1 MSTDFTALNNRS
13 RRRKDNDAMASKHI
27 LLISQYFHPE
37 TFRVNDMACEWVK
50 RGYKVTVLTGIPNYP
65 MGKYFDGYDKKHRTR
80 ETWNGVNIIRIPL
93 VARGNSSNKLL
104 NAAGMAANYFSFVRS
119 GKKWVKS
126 QEAADLHVDLV
137 FTVEVSPMT
146 QAMIGVWYG
155 QKYNVPTFLYVQDLW
170 PENVE
175 TVTGIHN
182 KLIISPIDRMV
193 DKIYRETGTI
203 FTTSPS
209 FVNAIVNRKVPVN
222 KEKVYYWPQ
231 YAEEFYRPMEPVS
244 VDGIDRNDGCYKI
257 AFTGNIGTA
266 QGLDV
271 LPKAAVMLKDE
282 KVKFIIVGDGRYQPE
297 FERQIDERS
306 VRSSF
311 VMISRVPAER
321 VPEILSNV
329 DAGFISFN
337 KTSLWENTI
346 PAKLQSYMACG
357 KAIIASASGETK
369 RVIDEAACGVCT
381 EIGNA
386 EKLADGIRNMMKADS
401 AKMGMNA
408 RAYFEDHF
416 DKKKLM
422 DEMDLF
428 IDNM

>member
-1 MSTDFTALNNRS
+1 MSR
-13 RRRKDNDAMASKHI
+13 HI

-65 MGKYFDGYDKKHRTR
+65 MGKYFEGYDKKHRTR

-93 VARGNSSNKLL
+93 VARGNSSNKFM
-104 NAAGMAANYFSFVRS
+104 NTAGMAANYFSFVRS

-126 QEAADLHVDLV
+126 KEAADLHADLV
-137 FTVEVSPMT
+137 FTFEVSPMT
-146 QAMIGVWYG
+146 QALIGVWYG
-155 QKYNVPTFLYVQDLW
+155 QRYNVPTFLYVQDLW

-175 TVTGIHN
+175 TVTGIHS
-182 KLIISPIDRMV
+182 KLIIGPIDKMV

-209 FVNAIVNRKVPVN
+209 FVKAIVNRKVPVD
-222 KEKVYYWPQ
+222 KKKVHYWPQ
-231 YAEEFYRPMEPVS
+231 YAEEFYSPMDPVHL
-244 VDGIDRNDGCYKI
+244 DGIDNDKSYKI

-271 LPKAAVMLKDE
+271 LPKAAKLLKNDN
-282 KVKFIIVGDGRYQPE
+282 VKFIIVGDGRYQPE
-297 FERQIDERS
+297 FERQIDELG
-306 VRSSF
+306 VKEKF
-311 VMISRVPAER
+311 VMIPRVPAER

-329 DAGFISFN
+329 DAGFISFTN
-337 KTSLWENTI
+337 TDLWTRTI

-357 KAIIASASGETK
+357 KAIIASASGETE
-369 RVIDEAACGVCT
+369 RVITEAGCGVCT

-386 EKLADGIRNMMKADS
+386 VALADGIRKMKESDS
-401 AKMGMNA
+401 AESGKRA
-408 RAYFEDHF
+408 RAYFEERF

-422 DEMDLF
+422 DEMDEY
-428 IDNM
+428 IKNG

>member
-1 MSTDFTALNNRS
+1 M
-13 RRRKDNDAMASKHI
+13 SKHI
-27 LLISQYFHPE
+27 LLISQYFYPE

-65 MGKYFDGYDKKHRTR
+65 MGKYFEGYDRKHRTR

-93 VARGNSSNKLL
+93 IARGNSSNKLL

-119 GKKWVKS
+119 GKKWIMSK
-126 QEAADLHVDLV
+126 EAENLHADLV
-137 FTVEVSPMT
+137 FTFEVSPMT

-155 QKYNVPTFLYVQDLW
+155 QKYNVPTYLYVQDLW

-182 KLIISPIDRMV
+182 KMIIGPIDKMV
-193 DKIYRETGTI
+193 DKIYRETGII

-209 FVNAIVNRKVPVN
+209 FVEAIVNRKVSVDR
-222 KEKVYYWPQ
+222 KKVHYWPQ
-231 YAEEFYRPMEPVS
+231 YAEDFYRPMEPQS
-244 VDGIDRNDGCYKI
+244 IDGIDPNDGSYKI
-257 AFTGNIGTA
+257 VFTGNIGTA

-271 LPKAAVMLKDE
+271 LPKAAKLLKDE

-297 FERQIDERS
+297 FERQIKELG
-306 VRSSF
+306 VQEKF
-311 VMISRVPAER
+311 VMIPRVPAER
-321 VPEILSNV
+321 VPEILSV
-329 DAGFISFN
+329 CDAGFISFN
-337 KTSLWENTI
+337 KTPLWENTI

-369 RVIDEAACGVCT
+369 RIIEEAECGVCC

-386 EKLADGIRNMMKADS
+386 KALSKGIQEMLSLDS
-401 AKMGMNA
+401 QLLGGKS
-408 RAYFEDHF
+408 REYFDLHF
-416 DKKKLM
+416 DKKNLM
-422 DEMDLF
+422 DEMEGYF
-428 IDNM
+428 EETEK

>member
-1 MSTDFTALNNRS
+1 M
-13 RRRKDNDAMASKHI
+13 KHI

-65 MGKYFDGYDKKHRTR
+65 MGKYYEGYDKNHRIR
-80 ETWNGVNIIRIPL
+80 ETWKGVNIIRIPL
-93 VARGNSSNKLL
+93 VARGNSSNKIM

-126 QEAADLHVDLV
+126 KEAENLHADLV
-137 FTVEVSPMT
+137 FTFEVSPMT
-146 QAMIGVWYG
+146 QALVGIWYG
-155 QKYNVPTFLYVQDLW
+155 KRYNVPTYLYVQDLW

-182 KLIISPIDRMV
+182 RAIIGPIDKMV

-209 FVNAIVNRKVPVN
+209 FVRAIVNRKVPVDKN
-222 KEKVYYWPQ
+222 KVHYWPQ
-231 YAEEFYRPMEPVS
+231 YAEEFYRPMKPQIIN
-244 VDGIDRNDGCYKI
+244 GIDNNDGFFKI

-271 LPKAAVMLKDE
+271 LPKAAKLLKDD
-282 KVKFIIVGDGRYQPE
+282 KVKFVIVGDGRYQPE
-297 FERQIDERS
+297 FEQQIDGLG
-306 VRSSF
+306 VRDKF
-311 VMISRVPAER
+311 IMIPRVPAER
-321 VPEILSNV
+321 VPEILSV
-329 DAGFISFN
+329 CDAGFISFN
-337 KTSLWENTI
+337 KTPLWENTI

-369 RVIDEAACGVCT
+369 RVLEEADCGLCC
-381 EIGNA
+381 EIGDANA
-386 EKLADGIRNMMKADS
+386 LADGIRTMINSDS
-401 AKMGMNA
+401 SKMGEKAKKYFDCHFNKNNLMN
-408 RAYFEDHF
+408 
-416 DKKKLM
+416 
-422 DEMDLF
+422 EMDRYF
-428 IDNM
+428 GKTNESIND

>member
-1 MSTDFTALNNRS
+1 M
-13 RRRKDNDAMASKHI
+13 KHI
-27 LLISQYFHPE
+27 MVVSQYFYPE
-37 TFRVNDMACEWVK
+37 TFRINDMACEWVK

-65 MGKYFDGYDKKHRTR
+65 MGKYFEGYDRKHRTR

-93 VARGNSSNKLL
+93 VARGNSRNKFM

-126 QEAADLHVDLV
+126 KEAADLHADLV
-137 FTVEVSPMT
+137 FTFEVSPMT

-155 QKYNVPTFLYVQDLW
+155 QRFNVPTYLYVQDLW

-182 KLIISPIDRMV
+182 KAVIGPIDKMV
-193 DKIYRETGTI
+193 DKIYQNTGTI

-209 FVNAIVNRKVPVN
+209 FVEAIVNRKVPVD
-222 KEKVYYWPQ
+222 KKKVHYWPQ
-231 YAEEFYRPMEPVS
+231 YAEEFYKPMDPVK
-244 VDGIDRNDGCYKI
+244 VDGIDQTDDSYKI

-271 LPKAAVMLKDE
+271 LPKAAKLLKE
-282 KVKFIIVGDGRYQPE
+282 ENVKFIIVGDGRYQPE
-297 FERQIDERS
+297 FERQIDELG
-306 VRSSF
+306 VRDIF
-311 VMISRVPAER
+311 VMIPRVPAER
-321 VPEILSNV
+321 VPAILSNV

-337 KTSLWENTI
+337 KTPLWENTI

-357 KAIIASASGETK
+357 KAIVASASGETA
-369 RVIDEAACGVCT
+369 RVISEAGCGVCC

-386 EKLADGIRNMMKADS
+386 EALADGIRNIMNSDS
-401 AKMGMNA
+401 AAMGIKA
-408 RAYFEDHF
+408 REYFEEKF

-422 DEMDLF
+422 DKMDEYF
-428 IDNM
+428 KKD

>member
-1 MSTDFTALNNRS
+1 MGEH
-13 RRRKDNDAMASKHI
+13 KHI
-27 LLISQYFHPE
+27 LLISQYFFPE

-65 MGKYFDGYDKKHRTR
+65 MGKFFDGYDSKHRTR

-93 VARGNSSNKLL
+93 IARGNSSNKIL

-126 QEAADLHVDLV
+126 KEAEELHADLV

-146 QAMIGVWYG
+146 QAMVGIWYG
-155 QKYNVPTFLYVQDLW
+155 QRYNVPTYLYVQDLW

-182 KLIISPIDRMV
+182 KAVIGPIDRMV

-209 FVNAIVNRKVPVN
+209 FVEAIVNREVPVDRA
-222 KEKVYYWPQ
+222 KVHYWPQ
-231 YAEEFYRPMEPVS
+231 YAEEFYRPLSPQP
-244 VDGIDRNDGCYKI
+244 VDGIEDNRCFKI

-271 LPKAAVMLKDE
+271 LPRAAKLLKDE

-297 FERQIDERS
+297 FVRQIDELGVKDKFIMTPR
-306 VRSSF
+306 
-311 VMISRVPAER
+311 IPAER
-321 VPEILSNV
+321 IPEILSNV

-337 KTSLWENTI
+337 KTPLWENTI

-369 RVIDEAACGVCT
+369 RIIEEAGCGICT

-386 EKLADGIRNMMKADS
+386 EALATGIQEMMKIDS
-401 AKMGMNA
+401 RELGNKA
-408 RAYFEDHF
+408 RDYFEAHF
-416 DKKKLM
+416 DKQKLM
-422 DEMDLF
+422 DEMEEY
-428 IDNM
+428 INRGARIG